1 MTGFPKRSLD
11 NQDTQPS
18 KDSSALDY
26 RDSIHADKGS
36 LRSQLLQFPISFQP
50 Q

>member
-1 MTGFPKRSLD
+1 MTGFPKRSL

-18 KDSSALDY
+18 KDSSASDY
-26 RDSIHADKGS
+26 RDSIHADQSS